1 MPLQLSPRAEAKL
14 RSQIQLIGGTRRERL
29 PWGRNGDMLRNRPR
43 PTKGLAP
50 PACAKLYFGSQK
62 FKAGTKG
69 VRLVLARAPLISAAP
84 ACPHRESAAPEEQA
98 AVKDQRNSVQ
108 HSGPAQGKK

>member
-1 MPLQLSPRAEAKL
+1 
-14 RSQIQLIGGTRRERL
+14 
-29 PWGRNGDMLRNRPR
+29 MLRNRPR

-50 PACAKLYFGSQK
+50 PACAKLYFGSQT
-62 FKAGTKG
+62 FKAGTTG

-108 HSGPAQGKK
+108 HSGPAQGKKYPGKTRWGRGTARPPNTTHCLPVLYDPAFRT